1 MKYLDAEN
9 RDLVQSQWT
18 RPESRVFFTFRKM
31 LKDADSQDVNV
42 NSVMINTT
50 TIIGIV
56 QVSKTC
62 KGSDLDTQKKLEP

>member
-1 MKYLDAEN
+1 M
-9 RDLVQSQWT
+9 
-18 RPESRVFFTFRKM
+18 P
-31 LKDADSQDVNV
+31 KDADSQDVNV

-62 KGSDLDTQKKLEP
+62 KGSDLDTKKIGTIKFCGSSVENNKIETG